1 MKVVLYIVGG
11 FVVLFVGAT
20 FVVAALDLL
29 GVVETSEEDERSDG
43 SQRRGGNEGSG
54 GGDGERDRKSSSR
67 WPLTRVVRVIDGD
80 TVETDKQGRV
90 RLIGV
95 DTPEE
100 GRCNSRAATSFTRR
114 RLLGQEVGYELG
126 AERKDRYGRT
136 LAYLYRGEKMH
147 DLDLLRGGYA
157 KVLTIPPNDKY
168 AGRFRQA
175 AQSAR
180 GANAGVWGVCEQR
193 VRDARVR
200 RERAARARRE
210 ARRARVR
217 RGLARERARAARQRR
232 ADRERNR
239 PSPAPAPDPPSDGG
253 GSGSPSCLPSSACPG
268 KRDGDGDGCYCE

>member
-1 MKVVLYIVGG
+1 VKWVAIGVGVLVA
-11 FVVLFVGAT
+11 LFVGSAL
-20 FVVAALDLL
+20 VVGTLEGL
-29 GVVETSEEDERSDG
+29 GVIDAPEGDSEKSSESAKSDRGGGSDG
-43 SQRRGGNEGSG
+43 QLQKDRSG
-54 GGDGERDRKSSSR
+54 R
-67 WPLTRVVRVIDGD
+67 PLLRVTDVIDGD

-95 DTPEE
+95 DTPEK
-100 GRCNSRAATSFTRR
+100 GRCQSDAATAFTRQ

-136 LAYLYRGEKMH
+136 LAYLYRDEKMH